1 MRKPRKQ
8 NGFLLC
14 FLMNLVLNLEWS
26 IPAWILLALHFWLEI
41 SIWWFAG
48 ALALWLGLMLGQ
60 TLVIKW
66 ANNSSEPP
74 KPQEN
79 KNPYSVGQNSPRF
92 SEKKLTT
99 TEQDDKIKYAKED
112 IQ

>member
-1 MRKPRKQ
+1 MRKPKKQ
-8 NGFLLC
+8 SGFLLC

-48 ALALWLGLMLGQ
+48 ALAVWLGLMLGQ
-60 TLVIKW
+60 TVIIKW
-66 ANNSSEPP
+66 INRSSKPT

-79 KNPYSVGQNSPRF
+79 KNPYSSGPYKPGYNPTDGDNQ
-92 SEKKLTT
+92 K
-99 TEQDDKIKYAKED
+99 
-112 IQ
+112 